1 MRGLFEMKQEFNCS
15 KCESRFH
22 CNDRDYVE
30 EALSKMETREDNT
43 YNPGSFIYLMR
54 CSNYK
59 YDENIL

>member
-1 MRGLFEMKQEFNCS
+1 MKQEFNCS

-30 EALSKMETREDNT
+30 EALEKMETREYNI
-43 YNPGSFIYLMR
+43 YNPGSFIYSMR

>member
-1 MRGLFEMKQEFNCS
+1 MKQEFNCS

-30 EALSKMETREDNT
+30 EALSKMETREDNI
-43 YNPGSFIYLMR
+43 YNPGSFIFLMR

-59 YDENIL
+59 CDENIL